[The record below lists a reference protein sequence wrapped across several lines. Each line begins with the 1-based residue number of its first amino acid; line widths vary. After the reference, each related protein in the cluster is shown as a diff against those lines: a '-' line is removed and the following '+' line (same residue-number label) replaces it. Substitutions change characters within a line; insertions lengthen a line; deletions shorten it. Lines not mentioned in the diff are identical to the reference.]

1 MAYHQVSKQAE
12 DRICEGIFIGRTD
25 VSGMDKKQAQTAVDK
40 QAEVYG
46 KQKIFLS
53 VEGKKLEVTL
63 EEMGFDIS
71 KEEKLI
77 EEAIDY
83 GKKGNVFSRYAEIR
97 NLKKNKKTLQP
108 VYQIEKEK
116 AEKVLKEKAADCLPK
131 AVDATIARKDGA
143 FVLTEEQQGKELDM
157 EKTITAIFN
166 TF

>member
-1 MAYHQVSKQAE
+1 MLYHQVSKQAE

-97 NLKKNKKTLQP
+97 NLKKNKKMLQP
-108 VYQIEKEK
+108 VYQIRKRK
-116 AEKVLKEKAADCLPK
+116 RRKFLK
-131 AVDATIARKDGA
+131 RKRRI
-143 FVLTEEQQGKELDM
+143 VCRRR
-157 EKTITAIFN
+157 
-166 TF
+166 